1 MVNGVVGHLGP
12 HVQTVSG
19 IGEDHVIIHPLPM
32 EELNVQDQVFK
43 EQHAA
48 PEVSLKKK
56 IQLLFF
62 INEVDDV
69 ANMKN
74 RTLLIVQCLTF
85 LNGIL
90 FF

>member
-48 PEVSLKKK
+48 LEVSLKEK
-56 IQLLFF
+56 FNYSF
-62 INEVDDV
+62 YINEFHDV
-69 ANMKN
+69 ANMKKED
-74 RTLLIVQCLTF
+74 F
-85 LNGIL
+85 
-90 FF
+90 